1 MLLYPVRKNS
11 GFTLIEVIVV
21 TIIVGI
27 IAAISVPNFFSLLQ
41 RNRVTEALS
50 SIEGALREG
59 QKQAERNGNLCTLNI
74 DTANDLVSG
83 NCLFNTRTLNNNVEL
98 YSNAATLSF
107 SGRGTASAQDSDT
120 PPNDVSPAVMVV
132 QMPAGNGTDSRRCLV
147 INSLG
152 IIKTGDFTADPSDDT
167 NLVPGNCNA

>member
-1 MLLYPVRKNS
+1 MSLYPVHKQNT
-11 GFTLIEVIVV
+11 GFTMIEVIVV

-27 IAAISVPNFFSLLQ
+27 IAAISVPNFFGLLQ
-41 RNRVTEALS
+41 RHRVTEALS

-59 QKQAERNGNLCTLNI
+59 QKQAERDGSSCDLTI

-83 NCLFNTRTLNNNVEL
+83 DCLLNTRTLTNNVEL
-98 YSNAATLSF
+98 YSNAATLTF
-107 SGRGTASAQDSDT
+107 SAKGTASS
-120 PPNDVSPAVMVV
+120 AVMVV
-132 QMPAGNGTDSRRCLV
+132 QMPAGGTNARKCLV

-152 IIKTGDFTADPSDDT
+152 IIKTGDFTADPATDT

>member
-27 IAAISVPNFFSLLQ
+27 IAAISVPNFFGFLQ

-59 QKQAERNGNLCTLNI
+59 QKQAERDGSSCDLTI

-83 NCLFNTRTLNNNVEL
+83 DCLFNTRTLNNNVEL
-98 YSNAATLSF
+98 YSNAATLRF
-107 SGRGTASAQDSDT
+107 SGKGTASAQDSAA
-120 PPNDVSPAVMVV
+120 PPNDVSPTVMVV
-132 QMPAGNGTDSRRCLV
+132 QMPTGTNSRRCLV

-152 IIKTGDFTADPSDDT
+152 IIKTGEFTADPATAT
-167 NLVPGNCNA
+167 NLIPGNCDA

>member
-1 MLLYPVRKNS
+1 MLLYPVRKNNS

-59 QKQAERNGNLCTLNI
+59 QKQAERDGSGCDLTI

-83 NCLFNTRTLNNNVEL
+83 GCLLNTRTLTNNVEL
-98 YSNAATLSF
+98 YSNVGTLSF
-107 SGRGTASAQDSDT
+107 SAKGTASAAT
-120 PPNDVSPAVMVV
+120 LPAVMVV
-132 QMPAGNGTDSRRCLV
+132 QMFNGEGTDTRRCLI

-152 IIKTGDFTADPSDDT
+152 IIKTGDFTADPSDAG
-167 NLVPGNCNA
+167 NLVQGNCDS

>member
-1 MLLYPVRKNS
+1 MLLYPVRKQNF
-11 GFTLIEVIVV
+11 GFTLIEMIVV

-27 IAAISVPNFFSLLQ
+27 VAAISAPNFFGLLQ

-59 QKQAERNGNLCTLNI
+59 QKQAERDGNLCTLTI

-83 NCLFNTRTLNNNVEL
+83 GCLFNTRTLQNNVQL
-98 YSNAATLSF
+98 HSNTATLRF
-107 SGRGTASAQDSDT
+107 SSKGIASA
-120 PPNDVSPAVMVV
+120 DVTPAVIVV
-132 QMPAGNGTDSRRCLV
+132 DLANGTNSKRCLI

-152 IIKTGDFTADPSDDT
+152 IIKTGDFTADPATAANIVST
-167 NLVPGNCNA
+167 NCDA

>member
-27 IAAISVPNFFSLLQ
+27 IAAISVPNFFGLLQ
-41 RNRVTEALS
+41 RNRITDASS

-59 QKQAERNGNLCTLNI
+59 QKQAERNGSLCSLNI
-74 DTANDLVSG
+74 DTANYLISG
-83 NCLFNTRTLNNNVEL
+83 NCLFNTRTLRNNVEL

-107 SGRGTASAQDSDT
+107 SGKGTASAQDSAS
-120 PPNDVSPAVMVV
+120 NVVSPTVMVV
-132 QMPAGNGTDSRRCLV
+132 QMPTGGGTDSRRCLV
-147 INSLG
+147 INNLG
-152 IIKTGDFTADPSDDT
+152 IIKTGEFTADPST
-167 NLVPGNCNA
+167 AANLVAGNCDA